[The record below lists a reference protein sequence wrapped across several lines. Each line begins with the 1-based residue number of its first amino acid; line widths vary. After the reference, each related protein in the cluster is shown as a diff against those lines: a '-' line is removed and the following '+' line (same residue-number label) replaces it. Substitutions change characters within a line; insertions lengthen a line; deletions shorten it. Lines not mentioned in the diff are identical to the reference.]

1 MTFMKDAEGLVWY
14 EEVSG
19 QCERNCTRRACERD
33 GPVRFFAL
41 LFLLIPHCDSYK
53 GEIGCEK
60 TILCCMKNMVGGRG
74 LCSLHGAME
83 MGCLLQVWSGD
94 ML

>member
-1 MTFMKDAEGLVWY
+1 MKEMVQLDF
-14 EEVSG
+14 
-19 QCERNCTRRACERD
+19 
-33 GPVRFFAL
+33 FFAL

-60 TILCCMKNMVGGRG
+60 TILCCMKNVVGGTR
-74 LCSLHGAME
+74 LCSLHGAVE

-94 ML
+94 VL

>member
-1 MTFMKDAEGLVWY
+1 MLKGLC
-14 EEVSG
+14 G
-19 QCERNCTRRACERD
+19 TRRYQANVREIVQ
-33 GPVRFFAL
+33 GKPVKEMVRFFAL

-53 GEIGCEK
+53 EEFGCEK
-60 TILCCMKNMVGGRG
+60 IVLYCMKNVVGGRG

-83 MGCLLQVWSGD
+83 MSFLLQVWSGD

>member
-1 MTFMKDAEGLVWY
+1 MTFMKDAEGLVWHK
-14 EEVSG
+14 EVSG
-19 QCERNCTRRACERD
+19 QCERNCIRKVCERD
-33 GPVRFFAL
+33 GAVRFFFVL

-60 TILCCMKNMVGGRG
+60 TILRCMKNVVGGTR
-74 LCSLHGAME
+74 LHGAVE